1 MGSRHEGVKEV
12 GVGGVPKSVERGQ
25 RLGSPN
31 PEGLDHT
38 HPFTQRRCGL
48 RRLLPVQLRDLD
60 PADPQV
66 GVQKSGGGID
76 EQPHRGHEGRQRFKD
91 GGGHFGSDEAWCA
104 RNEDESQR
112 VGSGVD
118 GHEGVFEARDA
129 TDFDPNGH
137 PGTMIGT
144 VAFLQCTNPYCAHP
158 MNASS
163 RRQFIVEAASLM
175 LAPTLLGAGP
185 SKAGGTIGI
194 SVLTL
199 TNPFFR
205 DLADA
210 MTAEAKKHGL
220 DTLVTSGEFDAARQR
235 NQVAD
240 FIVRK
245 TVAMIL
251 CPCDSKAVGTALL
264 EANKAGIP
272 VFTADI
278 ASLAKEGKVVGHVA
292 TDNFGGGRFAA
303 IALIEALGG
312 KGKVAI
318 LDHPEV
324 ESVILRTRGFLQEL
338 EQQKKDKGVTI
349 QVVATL
355 PGGAAKDRSMKA
367 TEDLLQSH
375 PDLNGIFA
383 INDPSALGAVAALEK
398 AGRLAQIKVVG
409 FDGMPEG
416 KSAIKAG
423 KIYADPIQFPDRIG
437 QAAVQNVIKYLAG
450 DDVQRET
457 LIPTALYRQAD
468 AAKDPAVK

>member
-1 MGSRHEGVKEV
+1 
-12 GVGGVPKSVERGQ
+12 
-25 RLGSPN
+25 
-31 PEGLDHT
+31 
-38 HPFTQRRCGL
+38 
-48 RRLLPVQLRDLD
+48 
-60 PADPQV
+60 
-66 GVQKSGGGID
+66 
-76 EQPHRGHEGRQRFKD
+76 
-91 GGGHFGSDEAWCA
+91 
-104 RNEDESQR
+104 
-112 VGSGVD
+112 
-118 GHEGVFEARDA
+118 
-129 TDFDPNGH
+129 
-137 PGTMIGT
+137 
-144 VAFLQCTNPYCAHP
+144 
-158 MNASS
+158 MNATP
-163 RRQFIVEAASLM
+163 RRQFLIEAASLL
-175 LAPTLLGAGP
+175 LAPALLAAGP
-185 SKAGGTIGI
+185 AKSKGTIGI

-210 MTAEAKKHGL
+210 MTAEARTQGFE
-220 DTLVTSGEFDAARQR
+220 TLVTSGEFDAAKQR

-264 EANKAGIP
+264 EANRAGIP

-292 TDNFGGGRFAA
+292 TDNFGGGKFAA
-303 IALIEALGG
+303 AAMIEALGG

-338 EQQKKDKGVTI
+338 EQQRKDKGVSI

-367 TEDLLQSH
+367 TEDLLQAH

-398 AGRLAQIKVVG
+398 AGRLAQVKVVG
-409 FDGMPEG
+409 FDGSPEG

-423 KIYADPIQFPDRIG
+423 KIHADPIQFPDRIG
-437 QAAVQNVIKYLAG
+437 RATVQNIVKYLAG
-450 DDVQRET
+450 DDVPHET